1 VDWTAIYPFW
11 FGGGPEID
19 EEIVRRFSA
28 AYSDAFAGKVSASAD
43 ATGGPFRGS
52 CYRIGF

>member
-1 VDWTAIYPFW
+1 MDWTAIYPFW